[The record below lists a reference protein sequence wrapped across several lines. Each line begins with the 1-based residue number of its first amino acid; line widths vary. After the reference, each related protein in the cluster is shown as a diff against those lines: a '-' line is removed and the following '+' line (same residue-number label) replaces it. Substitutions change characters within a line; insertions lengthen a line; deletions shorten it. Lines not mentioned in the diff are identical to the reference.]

1 MLDIILDY
9 RFGKENS
16 SSDIYKN
23 ILDVDLLIIDDL
35 GTEYMNSIKFT
46 ELFNVINTRL
56 LNQNTRITKT
66 IISTNL
72 NLQNLFS
79 TYDERIVSRLVGSYN
94 ICRFFGDDIR
104 FNQNRG
110 V

>member
-1 MLDIILDY
+1 MLDTILNY
-9 RFGKENS
+9 RFGKDTS
-16 SSDIYKN
+16 STDIYNN

-35 GTEYMNSIKFT
+35 GTEYMNSMKFT

-56 LNQNTRITKT
+56 LNQNSHITKT

-104 FNQNRG
+104 FNQNRE